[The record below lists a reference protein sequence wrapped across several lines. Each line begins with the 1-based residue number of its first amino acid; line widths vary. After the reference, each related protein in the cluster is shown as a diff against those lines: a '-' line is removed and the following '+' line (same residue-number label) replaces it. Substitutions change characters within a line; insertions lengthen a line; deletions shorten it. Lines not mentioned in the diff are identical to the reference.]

1 MKSISIYIHIPF
13 CVKKCQYCDFL
24 SAPADSRAQE
34 VYLRALKQE
43 IREQAA
49 RYREYEVQ
57 TVFIGGGTPT
67 AVPYEEL
74 CEILKTVFSCYR
86 VNPQAEISME
96 ANPGTVTKEALL
108 AYRRAGINRLSIG
121 LQSADDGELKLLG
134 RIHTFGDFQQTYR
147 WAQEAGFT
155 NINLDVMSA
164 LPGQSV
170 GNYRKTLETVLSLK
184 PQHISAYSLI
194 VEEGTPFY
202 EKYGQ
207 ESEKLQATGE
217 KQPDLP
223 SEEEERE
230 MYALTEK
237 LLAAAG
243 YHRYEIS
250 NYALPGRE
258 CRHNLVYW
266 KRGNY
271 VGFGLGAASMVE
283 NVRFENTREMQ
294 EYLAEYAGAPD
305 TEEVFTEV
313 TQGDAQ
319 ELSKEQSLSTRED
332 GHSKKEQTLLTRE
345 DGHSKKEQELSLRE
359 YAHSEKEQ
367 VLSTCQDVNSRDEQ
381 QLSQG
386 ENVHPLSKEEQMEET
401 MFLGLRLTEG
411 VSKAEFQRQF
421 GVSMEQIY
429 GEVIRENIAQ
439 GLLIDATGYV
449 RLTREGMDLSNY
461 VMTQFLLD
469 ED

>member
-1 MKSISIYIHIPF
+1 MSGVCIENSLTEIEQIMKSISIYIHIPF

-67 AVPYEEL
+67 AVPCEKL
-74 CEILKTVFSCYR
+74 CEVLKTVITCYR
-86 VNPQAEISME
+86 VNSQAEISME

-108 AYRRAGINRLSIG
+108 SYREAGINRLSIG

-134 RIHTFGDFQQTYR
+134 RIHTYRDFLQTYR

-155 NINLDVMSA
+155 NINLDIMSA

-170 GNYRKTLETVLSLK
+170 ENYKKTLETVLSLR

-237 LLAAAG
+237 LLVAAG

-258 CRHNLVYW
+258 CRHNRVYW

-283 NVRFENTREMQ
+283 NVRFENTRKMQ
-294 EYLAEYAGAPD
+294 EYLAEYAGVPD
-305 TEEVFTEV
+305 AEPVSADV
-313 TQGDAQ
+313 AQGDAQ
-319 ELSKEQSLSTRED
+319 ALSN
-332 GHSKKEQTLLTRE
+332 
-345 DGHSKKEQELSLRE
+345 EQELSLSE

-367 VLSTCQDVNSRDEQ
+367 SLFESEHTFSK
-381 QLSQG
+381 
-386 ENVHPLSKEEQMEET
+386 NVHPLSPQEQMEET

-429 GEVIRENIAQ
+429 GKVIQENIAQ
-439 GLLIDATGYV
+439 SLLADDAGYV
-449 RLTREGMDLSNY
+449 CLTREGMDLSNY
-461 VMTQFLLD
+461 VMAQFLLD
-469 ED
+469 EV

>member
-34 VYLRALKQE
+34 VYLCALKQE

-67 AVPYEEL
+67 AVPCENL
-74 CEILKTVFSCYR
+74 CEVLKTVFSFYR
-86 VNPQAEISME
+86 MNPHAEISME

-108 AYRRAGINRLSIG
+108 SYRKAGINRISIG
-121 LQSADDGELKLLG
+121 LQSADDVELKLLG
-134 RIHTFGDFQQTYR
+134 RIHTYRDFQQTYR

-155 NINLDVMSA
+155 NINLDIMSA

-170 GNYRKTLETVLSLK
+170 ENYKKTLETVLSLK

-283 NVRFENTREMQ
+283 NVRFENIREMQ
-294 EYLAEYAGAPD
+294 EYLAEYAGMPD
-305 TEEVFTEV
+305 AEPVFAEVA
-313 TQGDAQ
+313 QGDAQ
-319 ELSKEQSLSTRED
+319 VLLNEQEISLRED
-332 GHSKKEQTLLTRE
+332 THSEN
-345 DGHSKKEQELSLRE
+345 EQELSIR
-359 YAHSEKEQ
+359 
-367 VLSTCQDVNSRDEQ
+367 
-381 QLSQG
+381 
-386 ENVHPLSKEEQMEET
+386 ENVHPLSPQEQMEET

-411 VSKAEFQRQF
+411 VSKAEFHRQF

-429 GEVIRENIAQ
+429 GEVIRKNTAK
-439 GLLIDATGYV
+439 GLLIDEAGYV
-449 RLTREGMDLSNY
+449 CLTREGMDLSNY
-461 VMTQFLLD
+461 VMAQFLLD
-469 ED
+469 EV

>member
-24 SAPADSRAQE
+24 SAPADSRAQK

-67 AVPYEEL
+67 AVPCENL
-74 CEILKTVFSCYR
+74 CEVLKTVFSFYR
-86 VNPQAEISME
+86 MNPHAEISME

-108 AYRRAGINRLSIG
+108 SYRKAGINRISIG
-121 LQSADDGELKLLG
+121 LQSADDVELKLLG
-134 RIHTFGDFQQTYR
+134 RIHTYRDFQQTYR

-155 NINLDVMSA
+155 NINLDIMSA

-170 GNYRKTLETVLSLK
+170 ENYKKTLETVLSLK

-237 LLAAAG
+237 LLATAG

-283 NVRFENTREMQ
+283 NVRFENIREMQ
-294 EYLAEYAGAPD
+294 EYLAEYAGMPD
-305 TEEVFTEV
+305 AEPVFAEVA
-313 TQGDAQ
+313 QGDAQ
-319 ELSKEQSLSTRED
+319 VLPNEQEFSLRED
-332 GHSKKEQTLLTRE
+332 THSEN
-345 DGHSKKEQELSLRE
+345 EQELSIR
-359 YAHSEKEQ
+359 
-367 VLSTCQDVNSRDEQ
+367 
-381 QLSQG
+381 
-386 ENVHPLSKEEQMEET
+386 ENVHPLSPQEQMEET

-411 VSKAEFQRQF
+411 VSKAEFHRQF

-429 GEVIRENIAQ
+429 GEVIRKNTAK
-439 GLLIDATGYV
+439 GLLIDEAGYV
-449 RLTREGMDLSNY
+449 CLTREGMDLSNY
-461 VMTQFLLD
+461 VMAQFLLD
-469 ED
+469 EV

>member
-34 VYLRALKQE
+34 VYLRTLKQE

-67 AVPYEEL
+67 AVPCENL
-74 CEILKTVFSCYR
+74 CEVLKTVFSFYR
-86 VNPQAEISME
+86 MNPHAEISME

-108 AYRRAGINRLSIG
+108 SYRKAGINRISIG
-121 LQSADDGELKLLG
+121 LQSADDVELKLLG
-134 RIHTFGDFQQTYR
+134 RIHTYRDFQQTYR

-155 NINLDVMSA
+155 NINLDIMSA

-170 GNYRKTLETVLSLK
+170 ENYKKTLETVLSLK

-230 MYALTEK
+230 MYTLTEK
-237 LLAAAG
+237 LLATAG

-250 NYALPGRE
+250 NYALPGME
-258 CRHNLVYW
+258 CRHNRVYW

-283 NVRFENTREMQ
+283 NVRFENTRKMQ
-294 EYLAEYAGAPD
+294 EYLAEYAGVPGAEP
-305 TEEVFTEV
+305 VSAGV
-313 TQGDAQ
+313 AQGD
-319 ELSKEQSLSTRED
+319 
-332 GHSKKEQTLLTRE
+332 
-345 DGHSKKEQELSLRE
+345 EQELSNEQEFSLRE
-359 YAHSEKEQ
+359 DTHSENAQEF
-367 VLSTCQDVNSRDEQ
+367 SIR
-381 QLSQG
+381 
-386 ENVHPLSKEEQMEET
+386 ENVHPLSQQEQMEET

-411 VSKAEFQRQF
+411 VSKAEFHRQF

-429 GEVIRENIAQ
+429 GEVIRKNTAK
-439 GLLIDATGYV
+439 GLLIDEAGYV
-449 RLTREGMDLSNY
+449 CLTREGMDLSNY
-461 VMTQFLLD
+461 VMAQFLLD
-469 ED
+469 EV

>member
-1 MKSISIYIHIPF
+1 MSGVCIENSLTEIEQIMKSISIYIHIPF

-67 AVPYEEL
+67 AVPCEKL
-74 CEILKTVFSCYR
+74 CEVLKTVFTCYR

-108 AYRRAGINRLSIG
+108 AYRKAGINRLSIG
-121 LQSADDGELKLLG
+121 LQSTDDGELKLLG
-134 RIHTFGDFQQTYR
+134 RIHTYRDFLQTYR

-155 NINLDVMSA
+155 NINLDIMSA

-170 GNYRKTLETVLSLK
+170 ENYKKTLETVLSLR

-258 CRHNLVYW
+258 CRHNRVYW

-283 NVRFENTREMQ
+283 NVRFENTRKMQ
-294 EYLAEYAGAPD
+294 EYLAEYAGVPGAEPVSAD
-305 TEEVFTEV
+305 AA
-313 TQGDAQ
+313 QGDEQA
-319 ELSKEQSLSTRED
+319 LSN
-332 GHSKKEQTLLTRE
+332 
-345 DGHSKKEQELSLRE
+345 EQEFSLRE
-359 YAHSEKEQ
+359 DTHSENAQ
-367 VLSTCQDVNSRDEQ
+367 VLSTR
-381 QLSQG
+381 
-386 ENVHPLSKEEQMEET
+386 ENVHPLSLQEQMEET

-411 VSKAEFQRQF
+411 VSRAEFQRQF

-429 GEVIRENIAQ
+429 GEVIQENIAQ
-439 GLLIDATGYV
+439 GLLADEAGYV
-449 RLTREGMDLSNY
+449 CLTREGMDLSNY
-461 VMTQFLLD
+461 VMAQFLLD
-469 ED
+469 EV

>member
-1 MKSISIYIHIPF
+1 MSGVCIENSLTEIEQIMKSISIYIHIPF

-67 AVPYEEL
+67 AVPCEKL
-74 CEILKTVFSCYR
+74 CEVLKTVFTCYR

-108 AYRRAGINRLSIG
+108 AYRKAGINRLSIG

-134 RIHTFGDFQQTYR
+134 RIHTYRDFLQTYR

-155 NINLDVMSA
+155 NINLDIMSA

-170 GNYRKTLETVLSLK
+170 ENYKKTLETVLSLR

-237 LLAAAG
+237 LLATAG

-271 VGFGLGAASMVE
+271 VGFGLGTASMVE

-294 EYLAEYAGAPD
+294 EYLTEYAGVPGAEPVSAD
-305 TEEVFTEV
+305 VA
-313 TQGDAQ
+313 QGDEQALSNEQEFSLREDTHSENAQ
-319 ELSKEQSLSTRED
+319 ELSTWE
-332 GHSKKEQTLLTRE
+332 
-345 DGHSKKEQELSLRE
+345 
-359 YAHSEKEQ
+359 
-367 VLSTCQDVNSRDEQ
+367 DVNSRVTQ
-381 QLSQG
+381 QIFRG
-386 ENVHPLSKEEQMEET
+386 ENVHPLSPQEQMEET

-411 VSKAEFQRQF
+411 VSKAEFHRQF

-429 GEVIRENIAQ
+429 GKVIQENIAQ
-439 GLLIDATGYV
+439 GLLADEAGYV

-461 VMTQFLLD
+461 VMAQFLLD
-469 ED
+469 EV

>member
-1 MKSISIYIHIPF
+1 MSGVCIENSLTEIEQIMKSISIYIHIPF

-67 AVPYEEL
+67 AVPCEKL
-74 CEILKTVFSCYR
+74 CEVLKTVFTCYR

-108 AYRRAGINRLSIG
+108 SYRKAGINRLSIG
-121 LQSADDGELKLLG
+121 LQSTDDGELKLLG
-134 RIHTFGDFQQTYR
+134 RIHTYRDFLQTYR

-155 NINLDVMSA
+155 NINLDIMSA

-170 GNYRKTLETVLSLK
+170 ENYKKSLETVLSLR

-283 NVRFENTREMQ
+283 NVRFENTRKMQ
-294 EYLAEYAGAPD
+294 EYLAEYAGMPD
-305 TEEVFTEV
+305 AEPVSADAA
-313 TQGDAQ
+313 QGD
-319 ELSKEQSLSTRED
+319 
-332 GHSKKEQTLLTRE
+332 
-345 DGHSKKEQELSLRE
+345 EQELSNEQEFSLRE
-359 YAHSEKEQ
+359 DTHSENAQEF
-367 VLSTCQDVNSRDEQ
+367 SIR
-381 QLSQG
+381 
-386 ENVHPLSKEEQMEET
+386 ENVHPLSQQEQMEET

-411 VSKAEFQRQF
+411 VSKAEFHRQF

-429 GEVIRENIAQ
+429 GEVIQENIAQ
-439 GLLIDATGYV
+439 GLLADEAGYL

-461 VMTQFLLD
+461 VMAQFLLD
-469 ED
+469 EV

>member
-24 SAPADSRAQE
+24 SAPADSRAQK

-67 AVPYEEL
+67 AVPCENL
-74 CEILKTVFSCYR
+74 CEVLKTVFSFYR
-86 VNPQAEISME
+86 MNPHAEISME

-108 AYRRAGINRLSIG
+108 SYRKAGINRISIG
-121 LQSADDGELKLLG
+121 LQSADDVELKLLG
-134 RIHTFGDFQQTYR
+134 RIHTYRDFQQTYR

-155 NINLDVMSA
+155 NINLDIMST

-170 GNYRKTLETVLSLK
+170 ENYKKTLETVLSLK

-283 NVRFENTREMQ
+283 NVRFENIREMQ
-294 EYLAEYAGAPD
+294 EYLAEYAGMPD
-305 TEEVFTEV
+305 AEPVFAEVA
-313 TQGDAQ
+313 QRDAQ
-319 ELSKEQSLSTRED
+319 VLPNEQESSLRED
-332 GHSKKEQTLLTRE
+332 THSEN
-345 DGHSKKEQELSLRE
+345 EQELSIR
-359 YAHSEKEQ
+359 
-367 VLSTCQDVNSRDEQ
+367 
-381 QLSQG
+381 
-386 ENVHPLSKEEQMEET
+386 ENVHPLSPQEQMEET

-411 VSKAEFQRQF
+411 VSKAEFHRQF

-429 GEVIRENIAQ
+429 GEVIRKNTAK
-439 GLLIDATGYV
+439 GLLIDEAGYV
-449 RLTREGMDLSNY
+449 CLTREGMDLSNY
-461 VMTQFLLD
+461 VMAQFLLD
-469 ED
+469 EV

>member
-67 AVPYEEL
+67 AVPCENL
-74 CEILKTVFSCYR
+74 CEVLKTVFSFYR
-86 VNPQAEISME
+86 MNPHAEISME

-108 AYRRAGINRLSIG
+108 SYRKAGINRISIG
-121 LQSADDGELKLLG
+121 LQSADDVELKLLG
-134 RIHTFGDFQQTYR
+134 RIHTYRDFQQTYR

-155 NINLDVMSA
+155 NINLDIMSA

-170 GNYRKTLETVLSLK
+170 ENYKKTLETVLSLK

-250 NYALPGRE
+250 NYALHGRE

-283 NVRFENTREMQ
+283 NVRFENIREMQ
-294 EYLAEYAGAPD
+294 EYLAEYAGMPD
-305 TEEVFTEV
+305 AEPVFAEVA
-313 TQGDAQ
+313 QGDKQALSNKQ
-319 ELSKEQSLSTRED
+319 EFSLRED
-332 GHSKKEQTLLTRE
+332 THSEN
-345 DGHSKKEQELSLRE
+345 EQELSIR
-359 YAHSEKEQ
+359 
-367 VLSTCQDVNSRDEQ
+367 
-381 QLSQG
+381 
-386 ENVHPLSKEEQMEET
+386 ENVHPLSPQEQMEET

-411 VSKAEFQRQF
+411 VSKAEFHRQF

-429 GEVIRENIAQ
+429 GEVIRKNTAK
-439 GLLIDATGYV
+439 GLLIDEAGYV
-449 RLTREGMDLSNY
+449 CLTREGMDLSNY
-461 VMTQFLLD
+461 VMAQFLLD
-469 ED
+469 EV